1 MTRIVQGRRR
11 TVAAIAALLVAVLA
25 SASCGAQIGEG
36 GRFGVVYMDAQGYY
50 AGVRKGMQDE
60 AERMGRNV
68 QLLELNAQG
77 DASKESSF
85 IDTVSSA
92 DVDALVLSPVSETA
106 SIPAI
111 RLAHRSE
118 VPVICYNTCI
128 ADEAAQEYVDAF
140 ILGDPL
146 EFGGLLGDAAAD
158 YFIAEGIEAPQIGI
172 VNCEQVEVC
181 VQRRLG
187 FEEALF
193 AKLPD
198 AEIVANQQGA
208 EVDEAVDVAERILT
222 AHPDLDAFF
231 GQAGGATLGSIR
243 AVQARGK
250 VGQTVVFG
258 GDMSTEAANALVD
271 HRVLK
276 GNVDIS
282 GVEVGRM
289 AAETA
294 QRVLAG
300 EELEEFI
307 LPAPVEI
314 YTTPEDGQAWLEA
327 HPDGLP

>member
-1 MTRIVQGRRR
+1 MTTIARGRRR
-11 TVAAIAALLVAVLA
+11 TVSALVALLAATLA
-25 SASCGAQIGEG
+25 LAGCGTRIGEG

-60 AERMGRNV
+60 AAEAGRSI

-77 DASKESSF
+77 DASRESTF
-85 IDTVSSA
+85 VDTVSSA
-92 DVDALVLSPVSETA
+92 KVDALVLSPVSETA

-111 RLAHRSE
+111 RLAHRSG
-118 VPVICYNTCI
+118 VPVICYNTCV
-128 ADEAAQEYVDAF
+128 AEEAAQEYVTAF
-140 ILGDPL
+140 ILGNPV
-146 EFGGLLGDAAAD
+146 EFGRLLGDAAAD
-158 YFIAEGIEAPQIGI
+158 HFLAEGITAPKIGV

-193 AKLPD
+193 AKVPD
-198 AEIVANQQGA
+198 AEIVANQQGSTI
-208 EVDEAVDVAERILT
+208 DEAVNVAERILT

-231 GQAGGATLGSIR
+231 GQAGGATLGAIR
-243 AVQARGK
+243 AVQARNK

-271 HRVLK
+271 HSILK

-282 GVEVGRM
+282 GIAVGRM

-300 EELEEFI
+300 DEPEEFV
-307 LPAPVEI
+307 LPAPIEL
-314 YTTPEDGQAWLEA
+314 YTTPEDGQEWLEN

>member
-1 MTRIVQGRRR
+1 MSRIARGRRR
-11 TVAAIAALLVAVLA
+11 AVVVMTTLLVAALA
-25 SASCGAQIGEG
+25 AAGCGAPIGEG

-60 AERMGRNV
+60 AAEMGRNV

-77 DASKESSF
+77 DASQESSF
-85 IDTVSSA
+85 VDTVSSA

-111 RLAHRSE
+111 RLAHRSG

-128 ADEAAQEYVDAF
+128 ADEAARQYVEAF

-146 EFGGLLGDAAAD
+146 EFGRLLGDAAAE

-193 AKLPD
+193 AKVPD
-198 AEIVANQQGA
+198 AEIVANQQGSTI
-208 EVDEAVDVAERILT
+208 DEAVDVAERILT

-243 AVQARGK
+243 AVQARNK

-282 GVEVGRM
+282 GVTVGRM

-294 QRVLAG
+294 QAVLAG
-300 EELEEFI
+300 NPPEEFI

-314 YTTPEDGQAWLEA
+314 YTTPEDGATWLQE